1 MVILITGASR
11 GIGAATAPLL
21 TGSGHTV
28 LLVSRNRKRLE
39 EVAGECNRQA
49 GSELAHPLP
58 FDLSDLSD
66 LQEEFVS
73 RVKALVPG
81 IDGLLNNAGQ
91 LINRPFTD
99 FSPEAARSLFEI
111 NFFIPAQ
118 LIRISLPLMK
128 ASSLKHVV
136 NISSMGGFQGSSKF
150 PGLSYYSASKAAL
163 ASLTEC
169 LAEELKDTGTRI
181 NALALGSVQTEMLS
195 EAFPGFRAPLEPHEM
210 GQFFRW
216 FILEGGHYF
225 NGKVLPVSL
234 STP

>member
-28 LLVSRNRKRLE
+28 LLVSRNKKRLE

-49 GSELAHPLP
+49 GNELAHPLP

-73 RVKALVPG
+73 RVKAVVPG
-81 IDGLLNNAGQ
+81 IDGLINNAGK

-111 NFFIPAQ
+111 NFFVPAQ
-118 LIRISLPLMK
+118 LIRICLPLME

-163 ASLTEC
+163 GSLTEC
-169 LAEELKDTGTRI
+169 LAEELKETGTRI

-195 EAFPGFRAPLEPHEM
+195 EAFPGYRAPLEPHEM
-210 GQFFRW
+210 GQFFSW
-216 FILEGGHYF
+216 FILEGGRYF